1 MANQKNDSNQDTMM
15 TLLEKRSKNGEIK
28 LSEVDTLLAQ
38 LNAASEKEDLI
49 YEDLDSSSETIITE
63 LSQEDLELLTLEDID
78 QISGGVG
85 MEHTD
90 EEDDGEPDVD
100 DLEDL
105 SRNLTVDDPVR
116 MYLKEIGKVN
126 LKKWF
131 WPRRSSWATKPTK
144 RSSA

>member
-63 LSQEDLELLTLEDID
+63 LSQEEL
-78 QISGGVG
+78 
-85 MEHTD
+85 
-90 EEDDGEPDVD
+90 
-100 DLEDL
+100 
-105 SRNLTVDDPVR
+105 
-116 MYLKEIGKVN
+116 
-126 LKKWF
+126 
-131 WPRRSSWATKPTK
+131 
-144 RSSA
+144 